1 MGKRQSRFAAWR
13 SQLADRL
20 AQSSQV
26 FLLGLVIACGVEV
39 LVDWNQTLFE
49 INVLRDQIRQ
59 KGLNYAGLLARAVV
73 EPVLS
78 RDRATFDRLAQGL
91 LDDEDAVFVRIV
103 DPSALASF
111 CSMARSSTTVSM
123 TASSRSMEG
132 AAKAPSV
139 ITTVTGSSVI
149 CRES

>member
-13 SQLADRL
+13 SRLADRL

-103 DPSALASF
+103 DPSGK
-111 CSMARSSTTVSM
+111 V
-123 TASSRSMEG
+123 
-132 AAKAPSV
+132 PDQSV
-139 ITTVTGSSVI
+139 PT
-149 CRES
+149 